1 MRVMRK
7 PRAFVALATAA
18 FAVAWLSAAP
28 ISSASTSSA
37 PHARQGAHQAAGC
50 SASKVTV
57 FGSGNATAEN
67 SLRDGSLLTD
77 SPV

>member
-7 PRAFVALATAA
+7 PRVFVALAAAA
-18 FAVAWLSAAP
+18 FAVAWLSATP
-28 ISSASTSSA
+28 VSSASTSSA
-37 PHARQGAHQAAGC
+37 PPAQQSVGC
-50 SASKVTV
+50 STAKTTV